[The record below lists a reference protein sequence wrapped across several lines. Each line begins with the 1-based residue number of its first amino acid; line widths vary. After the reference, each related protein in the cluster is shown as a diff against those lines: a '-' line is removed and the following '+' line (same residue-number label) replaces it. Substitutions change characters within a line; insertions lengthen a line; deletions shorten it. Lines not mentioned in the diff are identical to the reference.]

1 MQLPV
6 VCAILG
12 AVFVPVSWAILVEGA
27 AAIVMVFENGVAA
40 NKVVVREMGLQ
51 QARKKKFKLD
61 LAELHAVCE
70 ANYARLLRLFPD
82 YENSNRR
89 DFIIGTATVRM
100 EVVERCRYT
109 TIFRLNQQHSEARW
123 LGSLCVE
130 VRAYHDAGM
139 LEVGMFQSH
148 RRVAA
153 RYQYPNDKMFQQ
165 DEKSQQNRF
174 LADWL
179 EHCLQ
184 NGRSSVDL
192 YASVTGA

>member
-1 MQLPV
+1 
-6 VCAILG
+6 
-12 AVFVPVSWAILVEGA
+12 
-27 AAIVMVFENGVAA
+27 
-40 NKVVVREMGLQ
+40 MGLQ
-51 QARKKKFKLD
+51 QVRKKKFKLD
-61 LAELHAVCE
+61 LAGLHAICE

-89 DFIIGTATVRM
+89 DFVVGNATVQM
-100 EVVERCRYT
+100 EVIERCRYT
-109 TIFRLNQQHSEARW
+109 TIFHLNQQHSEARW
-123 LGSLCVE
+123 LGHLRVE

-184 NGRSSVDL
+184 NGRSSLDL
-192 YASVTGA
+192 CASVTDA